1 MPIRN
6 GSFEN
11 GRLEGW
17 RTIGDT
23 SIKTAEYGVIP
34 YHGDFQAL
42 LTNDFSD
49 SGGSVVISDLEKFL
63 DLEPGHLEDF
73 PPNDDGIEGSA
84 IKQTFSAKA
93 GEKLE
98 FSYNFLTGG
107 PRTFFNDFAYIILKN
122 HTTGGSS
129 MSRIED
135 REGAILVDS
144 STPFPKE
151 TGYLE
156 RCYPFFSQ
164 DGTYTVGF
172 VVIDVGNANAP
183 SGLLI
188 DNIRLVE
195 ECEVPVE

>member
-11 GRLEGW
+11 GRFQGW

-34 YHGDFQAL
+34 PHRDFQAL

-63 DLEPGHLEDF
+63 DLDPGTLEDF
-73 PPNDDGIEGSA
+73 PPNEDGIEGSA

-93 GEKLE
+93 GEKLSL
-98 FSYNFLTGG
+98 SYNFLTGG
-107 PRTFFNDFAYIILKN
+107 AQSFFKDVAYITIKN

-129 MSRIED
+129 ISQIED
-135 REGAILVDS
+135 TEGAILVDS

-156 RCYPFFSQ
+156 RSYPFFSQ

-188 DNIRLVE
+188 DNIRLE
-195 ECEVPVE
+195 SGNL